1 MKVKKKQIL
10 KLIAH
15 KQKSAELIYRMSVD
29 IENLKKEIDVLKDNE
44 KNQYIEIMFNTIC
57 EVRYLTGQ
65 FQNVLEDRLEE
76 ISKRKPIK

>member
-1 MKVKKKQIL
+1 
-10 KLIAH
+10 
-15 KQKSAELIYRMSVD
+15 MSVD